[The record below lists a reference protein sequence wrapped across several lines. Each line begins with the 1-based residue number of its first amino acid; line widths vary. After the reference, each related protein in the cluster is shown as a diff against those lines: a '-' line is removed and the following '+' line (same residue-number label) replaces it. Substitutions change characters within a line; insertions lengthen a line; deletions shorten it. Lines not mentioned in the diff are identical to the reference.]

1 MVNQPIEAVAAV
13 AGRGAIPLNE
23 MQAELPDGS
32 DASKA
37 LFRLSQL
44 GLVFRIAQ
52 GSYAVPGKE
61 ELSDALA
68 LRGPPM
74 RLAGWLHRWL
84 QSRENRD
91 HLPSGLDWAQA
102 SFVGLSLHIHSQLDW
117 KGPALLVPIDP
128 DADRIEGLH
137 HSVSIFA
144 CDPVHT
150 PNSVDLKGV
159 PSLLPDPDDLARVLL
174 VHQDPRIQEA
184 GEHLHAEHG
193 RDEGDFD
200 VHLAR
205 TDPPMP
211 FPDSKLARGP
221 PFRYR
226 LFAPRSWVNEN
237 LKHAHPARH
246 LREDVGRR
254 AAR

>member
-1 MVNQPIEAVAAV
+1 MVNRPIEAVAAV
-13 AGRGAIPLNE
+13 AGRGTISLDN
-23 MQAELPDGS
+23 MQAELPNGS
-32 DASKA
+32 EASKA

-52 GSYAVPGKE
+52 GTYAVPGKE

-68 LRGPPM
+68 LRGAPI

-84 QSRENRD
+84 QGAENRR
-91 HLPSGLDWAQA
+91 HLPSGLDWEQA
-102 SFVGLSLHIHSQLDW
+102 SFVGLSLHMHSQLDW
-117 KGPALLVPIDP
+117 KGPELLIPIDP

-137 HSVSIFA
+137 HSVSIFVY
-144 CDPVHT
+144 DPVHD
-150 PNSVDLKGV
+150 PVSVELEDI
-159 PSLLPDPDDLARVLL
+159 PALLPDPDDLSRVLL

-184 GEHLHAEHG
+184 GERLRAEKG
-193 RDEGDFD
+193 REDDDEFE

-211 FPDSKLARGP
+211 FPDAKLPRGP

-237 LKHAHPARH
+237 LQHTHPARQPP
-246 LREDVGRR
+246 EEAD
-254 AAR
+254 